1 MASAVW
7 FSALGCGARVFAAWL
22 RREAVLR
29 SLSAFSAVLLVAAAW
44 QVAPLDGL

>member
-1 MASAVW
+1 MDTAVW
-7 FSALGCGARVFAAWL
+7 FNALGCGARVFASWL